1 MLVAVKNIHAREDVP
16 GRTVPEVK
24 DGQQR
29 MLPVF
34 IPGTGA
40 EIPAATVERV
50 TLMAFKGKLD
60 AAFVQ
65 NILERR
71 IDVVCERCPVTD
83 VIEGFLRG
91 GRFALAGFGISLGII
106 QENLRVA
113 DVTPGNGRIQGRVE
127 GSQELPEAEA
137 AIPVRGLFLRNIQE
151 RGQL

>member
-34 IPGTGA
+34 FPGTGA

-91 GRFALAGFGISLGII
+91 GRFALAGSYILVTSASCFIFLMALSMAR
-106 QENLRVA
+106 RVA
-113 DVTPGNGRIQGRVE
+113 LT
-127 GSQELPEAEA
+127 
-137 AIPVRGLFLRNIQE
+137 FLSLCISSLE
-151 RGQL
+151 YSSVGVSPFL